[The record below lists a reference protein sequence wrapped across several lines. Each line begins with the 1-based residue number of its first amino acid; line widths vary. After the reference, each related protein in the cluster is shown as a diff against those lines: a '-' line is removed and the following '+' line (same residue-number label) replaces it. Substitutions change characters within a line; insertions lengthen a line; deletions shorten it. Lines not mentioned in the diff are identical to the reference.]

1 MFDAPDIHSLLVFLS
16 FQDVPLS
23 FSQLVADTKCP
34 ILISSN
40 LSHLHYLLEG
50 QGINLLL
57 AFFLSFFFFF
67 WSFYLFPSN

>member
-1 MFDAPDIHSLLVFLS
+1 MFDAPDVHSPLVFLS

-50 QGINLLL
+50 QGMHLL
-57 AFFLSFFFFF
+57 LSFFFLVFL
-67 WSFYLFPSN
+67 SLSK